1 MIPNIFV
8 LFSFYLTIIIS
19 LIGYGYLFERLFYRE
34 ILESNFGYTGL
45 RGIFLLIF
53 YSFLSH
59 FFFAHGYVH
68 NVILTLLGV
77 IFFIFY
83 ILKATKK
90 KKYPLILLAN
100 FFILFIGIIIFK
112 THDDF
117 PFYHFPYSYYITQN
131 PLHIGVGLFNSGFK
145 TPSSIFYL
153 NSLFYLPIIKYYTFY
168 IATLAI
174 MLFSNTIL
182 LSNIINKIKLKKI
195 NYKFYLS
202 LLFFI
207 FINIFFYRIQE
218 HGTDRSA
225 QILILILFLQLLSF
239 INFELNYK
247 RKIDIILILLG
258 IIISLKAFYV
268 LYLILS
274 LPISNFLNYKF

>member
-59 FFFAHGYVH
+59 FFFAHGYIH

-77 IFFIFY
+77 IFFTFY
-83 ILKATKK
+83 ILKTTKK
-90 KKYPLILLAN
+90 KEYPSILLAN

-117 PFYHFPYSYYITQN
+117 PFYHLQQS
-131 PLHIGVGLFNSGFK
+131 
-145 TPSSIFYL
+145 L
-153 NSLFYLPIIKYYTFY
+153 N
-168 IATLAI
+168 
-174 MLFSNTIL
+174 FSQ
-182 LSNIINKIKLKKI
+182 NKIQLGMW
-195 NYKFYLS
+195 NLDFSYAHATVAP
-202 LLFFI
+202 LL
-207 FINIFFYRIQE
+207 
-218 HGTDRSA
+218 
-225 QILILILFLQLLSF
+225 
-239 INFELNYK
+239 
-247 RKIDIILILLG
+247 
-258 IIISLKAFYV
+258 
-268 LYLILS
+268 
-274 LPISNFLNYKF
+274 